1 MGAYIHPIPQHK
13 FNQFNEIDSE
23 SMLTEELIQEILNNN
38 VLHIQINS
46 YSEVSLRT
54 YEILN
59 NRIFSVKP
67 EISLRLYGW
76 RDKMTDLKILDK
88 MVNLQNL
95 SIGNVDV
102 KNEQFIS
109 NLKDIKS
116 LSLTTKNITNYDF
129 LNNLN
134 ENLEELSI
142 IADDVKQHKIDIS
155 QISRF
160 KKLKSLTV
168 LGHNKNIE
176 QIISQLE
183 NLEILILCKIKSI
196 KNLDFIK
203 SLKKLKYLHLKS
215 IPLTNFDALESF
227 KNLKFIEFYKV
238 ENLENLDFIN
248 EMESLEHIFLQTVNK
263 IKGFPKLHTNCKL
276 RKIELW
282 YMKNIKDFN
291 SLENLHSLKEFSC
304 REMTANEPNDFLPVL
319 KNKNI
324 EKTAIWFLKEG
335 QRKEMEKLYEI
346 HNKEY
351 SDVNYM
357 Y

>member
-1 MGAYIHPIPQHK
+1 M
-13 FNQFNEIDSE
+13 
-23 SMLTEELIQEILNNN
+23 
-38 VLHIQINS
+38 
-46 YSEVSLRT
+46 T
-54 YEILN
+54 Y
-59 NRIFSVKP
+59 
-67 EISLRLYGW
+67 
-76 RDKMTDLKILDK
+76 LKILDK

-116 LSLTTKNITNYDF
+116 LSLATKNITNYDF

-203 SLKKLKYLHLKS
+203 SLKFTIL
-215 IPLTNFDALESF
+215 
-227 KNLKFIEFYKV
+227 
-238 ENLENLDFIN
+238 
-248 EMESLEHIFLQTVNK
+248 
-263 IKGFPKLHTNCKL
+263 G
-276 RKIELW
+276 
-282 YMKNIKDFN
+282 
-291 SLENLHSLKEFSC
+291 
-304 REMTANEPNDFLPVL
+304 
-319 KNKNI
+319 
-324 EKTAIWFLKEG
+324 
-335 QRKEMEKLYEI
+335 
-346 HNKEY
+346 
-351 SDVNYM
+351 
-357 Y
+357 

>member
-1 MGAYIHPIPQHK
+1 MGAYIHSTPQHK
-13 FNQFNEIDSE
+13 FNQFNEINSE
-23 SMLTEELIQEILNNN
+23 SMITEELIQEILNNN

-46 YSEVSLRT
+46 FSKVSSKT

-59 NRIFSVKP
+59 NRIFSIKP

-76 RDKMTDLKILDK
+76 SEKNTDLTIIGKMT
-88 MVNLQNL
+88 NLQHL
-95 SIGNVDV
+95 SIDNLEVI
-102 KNEQFIS
+102 NEHFIS
-109 NLKDIKS
+109 NLKNIKS
-116 LSLTTKNITNYDF
+116 LSLATKNITNYDF

-142 IADDVKQHKIDIS
+142 IADDAKQHKINIS

-160 KKLKSLTV
+160 KKLKSLTI

-196 KNLDFIK
+196 KNLDFVK

-248 EMESLEHIFLQTVNK
+248 KMESLEHIFLQTVNK

-282 YMKNIKDFN
+282 YMKSIKDFT

-304 REMTANEPNDFLPVL
+304 REMTANEPNDFLPIL
-319 KNKNI
+319 RNKNI
-324 EKTAIWFLKEG
+324 KKIAIWFLKEG
-335 QRKEMEKLYEI
+335 QRKEMQKLYEE

>member
-1 MGAYIHPIPQHK
+1 MGGYIHSTPQHK
-13 FNQFNEIDSE
+13 FNDFNEICSE

-46 YSEVSLRT
+46 FSKVSKKT

-59 NRIFSVKP
+59 DRIFSIKP
-67 EISLRLYGW
+67 EIGLRLYGW
-76 RDKMTDLKILDK
+76 GEKMTDLSTIGK
-88 MVNLQNL
+88 MTNLQHL
-95 SIGNVDV
+95 SIDNIEVI
-102 KNEQFIS
+102 NEHSIS
-109 NLKDIKS
+109 NLKNIKS
-116 LSLTTKNITNYDF
+116 LSLATKNITNYDF

-142 IADDVKQHKIDIS
+142 IADDEKQHKVAIS

-160 KKLKSLTV
+160 KNLKSLTV

-196 KNLDFIK
+196 KNLDFVK
-203 SLKKLKYLHLKS
+203 SLKKLNYLHLKS
-215 IPLTNFDALESF
+215 IPLTDFDALESF

-238 ENLENLDFIN
+238 ENLDNLDFIN
-248 EMESLEHIFLQTVNK
+248 KMESLEHIFLQTVNK
-263 IKGFPKLHTNCKL
+263 IKGFPKLHTTCKL

-282 YMKNIKDFN
+282 YMKNIKDFT
-291 SLENLHSLKEFSC
+291 SLEDLHSLKEFSC
-304 REMTANEPNDFLPVL
+304 REMTTNEPNDFLPVL

-324 EKTAIWFLKEG
+324 EKIAIWFLKEG
-335 QRKEMEKLYEI
+335 QRKEMQRLYEE

-351 SDVNYM
+351 SNVNYM